1 MLCHPVQSKASS
13 DLSPV
18 KEVPRPGVLRGGDPD
33 HVVAGVHPLRLA
45 VPAQVEVRAD
55 AALVAEPGGLLLAAV
70 AHHAAVDLPGG
81 VGGLVGGGLI
91 VGIGVALRGKN
102 KPMYFLGISILS

>member
-1 MLCHPVQSKASS
+1 MTLGDLLLFFAFALSWLGRGGKEICQISQTLTAQFSALILCHPVQSKASS

-18 KEVPRPGVLRGGDPD
+18 EEVPGPGVLRGGDPD

-55 AALVAEPGGLLLAAV
+55 ATLE
-70 AHHAAVDLPGG
+70 DL
-81 VGGLVGGGLI
+81 I
-91 VGIGVALRGKN
+91 Q
-102 KPMYFLGISILS
+102 

>member
-1 MLCHPVQSKASS
+1 MSPCKSKAAT

-18 KEVPRPGVLRGGDPD
+18 EEVPGPGVLRGGDPD

-55 AALVAEPGGLLLAAV
+55 AALE
-70 AHHAAVDLPGG
+70 DF
-81 VGGLVGGGLI
+81 
-91 VGIGVALRGKN
+91 N
-102 KPMYFLGISILS
+102 

>member
-1 MLCHPVQSKASS
+1 MSPCKSKAAT

-18 KEVPRPGVLRGGDPD
+18 EEVPGPGVLRGGDPD

-55 AALVAEPGGLLLAAV
+55 AAL
-70 AHHAAVDLPGG
+70 
-81 VGGLVGGGLI
+81 
-91 VGIGVALRGKN
+91 
-102 KPMYFLGISILS
+102 